1 MEIKIRLNGQD
12 QVVPLGTTVAQLVA
26 DKGLNPEGVVV
37 VVNQN
42 IIRQEQRDQLQ
53 LQENHQ
59 VEFLSFVGGG

>member
-1 MEIKIRLNGQD
+1 MGIKIRLNGQK
-12 QVVPLGTTVAQLVA
+12 QEVPIGTTIAQLVA
-26 DKGLNPEGVVV
+26 GKGLNPEGVVV

-42 IIRQEQRDQLQ
+42 IIHKEQRDQLQ